1 MNKILEE
8 VGPSDTIA
16 ITGHERPD
24 GDCIG
29 ACMGLY
35 LYLLKALPDAS
46 VDLYLEK
53 PAPAFANVPRID
65 EIKTAC
71 DADLCYD
78 VCIVVDSAAD
88 RIGGARKYFDTAK
101 KTINIDH
108 HISNAS
114 GCGKINYINP
124 KASSASELAYELM
137 DEDRIDVQTARMIY
151 MGIAHD
157 TGVFSYSNTTPHTM
171 EIAAKLISYGFDFS
185 GLLNET
191 LYEKTYLQ
199 TQILGR
205 ALLESFRFLDGKCIV
220 SIMDQKTMNFY
231 QAGPKD
237 LEGIVSQLRTIKGV
251 ECAIFLYQTGQQEY
265 KASLRSNK
273 KVDVAAV
280 ASYFGGGGHVRA
292 AGCTMRGTC
301 YDCINNLALH
311 IEKQLK
317 ETEKQ

>member
-124 KASSASELAYELM
+124 KASSASELVYELM
-137 DEDRIDVQTARMIY
+137 DEDRIDVQT
-151 MGIAHD
+151 
-157 TGVFSYSNTTPHTM
+157 
-171 EIAAKLISYGFDFS
+171 E
-185 GLLNET
+185 
-191 LYEKTYLQ
+191 
-199 TQILGR
+199 
-205 ALLESFRFLDGKCIV
+205 
-220 SIMDQKTMNFY
+220 
-231 QAGPKD
+231 
-237 LEGIVSQLRTIKGV
+237 
-251 ECAIFLYQTGQQEY
+251 
-265 KASLRSNK
+265 
-273 KVDVAAV
+273 
-280 ASYFGGGGHVRA
+280 
-292 AGCTMRGTC
+292 
-301 YDCINNLALH
+301 LALGFM
-311 IEKQLK
+311 
-317 ETEKQ
+317 